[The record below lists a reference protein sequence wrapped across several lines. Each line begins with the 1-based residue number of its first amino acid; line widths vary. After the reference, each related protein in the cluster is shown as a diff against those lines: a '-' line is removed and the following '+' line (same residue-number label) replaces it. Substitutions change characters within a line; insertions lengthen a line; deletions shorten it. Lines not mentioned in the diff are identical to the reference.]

1 MKVMAIPVV
10 NAEGQKSLPNSD
22 IYVFEEMIAIDKGRA
37 DPYLPIKIQLL
48 ELQASLI
55 ALINSSIERTDSSE
69 FLG

>member
-10 NAEGQKSLPNSD
+10 SVEGQKSLPNSD
-22 IYVFEEMIAIDKGRA
+22 IYVFEEMIGIDKGKP

-55 ALINSSIERTDSSE
+55 ALINSSIEKADSSE
-69 FLG
+69 FKG